1 MSAESMRVALVGA
14 EDLQARAMFEALK
27 EGGYASSQILP
38 LAGTLGAL
46 EISLAEDD
54 TAEVFLPLT
63 RERVDEVR
71 VVALF
76 SSDAETRAEVLKW
89 VAEGGQLLMDLSSVA
104 GSETALFDPLV
115 GGRDEEYP
123 PSGFRLPD
131 PGALYIARALAY
143 LSEAVQGAVCVQA
156 FLPAS
161 RFGEAGVRELFA
173 QATSL
178 LKFSPLPT
186 EVLGRQTAFNCW
198 PVDLPGFSETFTED
212 LRDLSGMA
220 ELPVVYSGVQ
230 CGSFH
235 CTALSVLL
243 RVKSAE
249 RAAAQVKKGLSGDDV
264 FEPWVGDGWPSLV
277 DMAGKERPVA
287 LARPL
292 DRETLRLWLVYDNAK
307 AGQGSMAA
315 RILLGRSA
323 V

>member
-1 MSAESMRVALVGA
+1 VSAESMRVALVGA

-38 LAGTLGAL
+38 LAGALGAL

-63 RERVDEVR
+63 RDRVDEAK

-76 SSDAETRAEVLKW
+76 SSDPAARAEVLAW
-89 VAEGGQLLMDLSSVA
+89 VAEGGQLLMDLSAAA
-104 GSETALFDPLV
+104 GIEMALFDPLV
-115 GGRDEEYP
+115 GGREEDYP

-131 PGALYIARALAY
+131 PGALYLSRALGY
-143 LSEAVQGAVCVQA
+143 LPEAIQGAVCVQA
-156 FLPAS
+156 LLPAS

-178 LKFSPLPT
+178 LKFSPIPT

-198 PVDLPGFSETFTED
+198 PVDMPGFSEAFTED
-212 LRDLSGMA
+212 LRDLSGLA
-220 ELPVVYSGVQ
+220 ALPVVYSAVQ

-235 CTALSVLL
+235 CTALSVVL
-243 RVKSAE
+243 RVGSAEKSA
-249 RAAAQVKKGLSGDDV
+249 AAVKKGLAGDDA
-264 FEPWVGDGWPSLV
+264 FEAWDGEGWPSLLDV
-277 DMAGKERPVA
+277 TGKERPVA
-287 LARPL
+287 LAQPL
-292 DRETLRLWLVYDNAK
+292 DAETLRFWLVYDNAK

-315 RILLGRSA
+315 RILLGRAA

>member
-27 EGGYASSQILP
+27 DGGYASSQILP
-38 LAGTLGAL
+38 LAATLGAL

-63 RERVDEVR
+63 RELVDESK

-76 SSDAETRAEVLKW
+76 SSDPEARAEVLRW
-89 VAEGGQLLMDLSSVA
+89 VAEGGQLLMDLSPVA
-104 GSETALFDPLV
+104 GAETALFDPLV
-115 GGRDEEYP
+115 GGREDEYP

-131 PGALYIARALAY
+131 PGALYLARTLAY
-143 LSEAVQGAVCVQA
+143 VSETIQGTVCVQA
-156 FLPAS
+156 LLPAS

-173 QATSL
+173 QATSM

-198 PVDLPGFSETFTED
+198 PVDLPGFSAVFTED

-220 ELPVVYSGVQ
+220 DLPVVYSAVQ

-235 CTALSVLL
+235 CTALSVIL

-249 RAAAQVKKGLSGDDV
+249 KAAALVKSGLAGDDA
-264 FEPWVGDGWPSLV
+264 FEPWEGDGWPSLV

-292 DRETLRLWLVYDNAK
+292 DRETLRFWLVYDNAK

-315 RILLGRSA
+315 RILLGRAA